1 MILSVVCG
9 APVVVTLV
17 RRRGP
22 PARPLAALAV
32 AAVVAGWGV
41 AQHPYLLPTSLT
53 IDQGTGVASTTIFVV
68 FVIALLVVG
77 PSLGLLYVLRRRD
90 LLGEGD

>member
-1 MILSVVCG
+1 M
-9 APVVVTLV
+9 
-17 RRRGP
+17 
-22 PARPLAALAV
+22 
-32 AAVVAGWGV
+32 

-77 PSLGLLYVLRRRD
+77 PSLGLLYVLQRRD